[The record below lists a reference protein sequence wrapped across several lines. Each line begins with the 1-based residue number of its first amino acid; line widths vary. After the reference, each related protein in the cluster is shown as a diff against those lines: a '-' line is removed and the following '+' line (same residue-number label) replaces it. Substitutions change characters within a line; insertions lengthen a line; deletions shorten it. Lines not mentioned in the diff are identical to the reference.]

1 MEAQKRK
8 EREPCPRQKANFLSY
23 IIFGWTIP
31 IFFKGY
37 KKELNTDDLYQ
48 PLREHKS
55 DGLGDRLCEA
65 WENEQKQARMKNR
78 KPKLLRAGFRVF
90 GWEIALLGLVLLTLE
105 MLFKVSQPFFL
116 GKLVAYYSRQQ
127 GDITEAYL
135 YAGAV
140 VLCSAIN
147 VLFIHPYMLSQLHLG
162 MKLRVAACSMI
173 YRKSLRLSK
182 TALGDTTAGQV
193 VNLLSNDVGR
203 LDLAVL
209 FVHYLWIG
217 PLETLVVTYLMYREI
232 GYSAIYGVLFLLLF
246 IPLQAY
252 LGKKTS
258 ELRLRTAL
266 RTDERV
272 RLMNEII
279 QGIQVIKMY
288 TWERPFAALVAMARK
303 KEIKVIRYVSYIRGI
318 LLSFIMFTTRVSIFL
333 SLVAYALAGQVVT
346 AEKAFAITAYY
357 NILRTTMTIFFPQGI
372 GQFAEALVSV
382 RRIQKFMQYDEI
394 ESAEGVS
401 MVGGDGKD
409 ASSSSSS
416 DLQEK
421 KPDADPLA
429 LPNSKFIRHS
439 ESDGLKEPAAV
450 NNHHQ
455 QQQQHHLSDAGVI
468 VEKAVARW
476 DAKATELTLDGVDL
490 HVQPGTLVAVIGPV
504 GAGKSSL
511 IHAILGELPLE
522 SGSIKV
528 NGNVSYASQEPWLF
542 SGTVRQNILFGL
554 PMDRERYKQV
564 VKTCALERDFHLFAD
579 GDKTIVGERGVSLSG
594 GQKARISLARAVYR
608 RAEVY
613 LLDDPLS
620 AVDSHVGR
628 HLFDHC
634 MRDYLRGKIVIL
646 VTHQLQYL
654 QNADQIVVM
663 MHGRVEAV
671 GTYDKLRE
679 SGQDFAQ
686 LLAAPSGRED
696 DSTDTESIKR
706 SGSLYKRQNS
716 ESSMDSAVA
725 DGEGPEAKATEERQ
739 KEGSIG
745 YDVYRAYFRA
755 SGGNLVVV
763 LILFMFLLSQLSASG
778 GDYFLTYWVNKA
790 EEKAPAAA
798 GGDGGAAGAMFS
810 ALANGTAEEL
820 NETTTFEPPAV
831 TTAVTTGAGGIGV
844 FFTAIRQMFAS
855 GDEEEDRYID
865 IYIFTALTVATV
877 VITLT
882 RSMFFFRTA
891 MKASRK
897 LHDAMFNGITRA
909 SMYFFNTNP
918 SGRILNRFS
927 KDMGQID
934 EYLPSVTVDVI
945 QIFLSLIG
953 IVVVV
958 AIVNPY
964 NLIPTVVI
972 GIIFYFMR
980 AFYLLTSR
988 NIKRVEAIT
997 RSPIYSHLSAS
1008 LSGLS
1013 TIRAF
1018 GAEKVLVHEF
1028 DSHQDLHSSAFYLFI
1043 STSRAFGFYLDV
1055 FCVIYIAI
1063 VTLTFFIRGD
1073 SGGNV
1078 GLAITQA
1085 LGMTGM
1091 VQWGMRQSAELENTM
1106 TSVERVVEYDNVDPE
1121 PALEAPADKK
1131 PPKEWP
1137 QEGRIRFE
1145 KVTLRYSPDTDSD
1158 LVLRDLQ
1165 FEIEPREKIGI
1176 VGRTGA
1182 GKSSLIN
1189 ALFRLSYNGGSILID
1204 TRDTSQMGLHDL
1216 RAKLSIIPQ
1225 EPVLF
1230 SGTLRYNLDPF
1241 DEYPDE
1247 KLWRALKEVK
1257 LEDAVNELPSGLSS
1271 KINEGGSNFSVGQRQ
1286 LVCLARAILRE
1297 NKILVMDEATANV
1310 DPQTDKLIQ
1319 QTIREKFNDCTVLTI
1334 AHRLN
1339 TVMDSDK
1346 VLVMDAGRCV
1356 EFGTPYEL
1364 LTTEGGSKVFYG
1376 MVKQTGKSTFNTLL
1390 KIAEESHNQKLKPIK
1405 EAEATK

>member
-1 MEAQKRK
+1 MEANKQSVAL
-8 EREPCPRQKANFLSY
+8 PVCPAQNASFLSY
-23 IIFGWTIP
+23 IVFGWVLP
-31 IFFKGY
+31 IFYKGS
-37 KKELNTDDLYQ
+37 KKELGPEDLYQ
-48 PLREHKS
+48 PLTAHKS
-55 DGLGDRLCEA
+55 SKLGNDLCRA
-65 WENEQKQARMKNR
+65 WEDEVANKRAKGKE
-78 KPKLLRAGFRVF
+78 PSLLHAGFRVF
-90 GWEIALLGLVLLTLE
+90 GWNIVLLGLILLVLELA
-105 MLFKVSQPFFL
+105 FKVTQPIFL
-116 GKLVAYYSRQQ
+116 GALVAYYSKQN
-127 GDITEAYL
+127 GDINEAYL
-135 YAGAV
+135 YAAAV
-140 VLCSAIN
+140 VLCSAIS
-147 VLFIHPYMLSQLHLG
+147 VLFMHSYMLSQLHLG

-217 PLETLVVTYLMYREI
+217 PLETIVVTYLMYREI
-232 GYSAIYGVLFLLLF
+232 GISAVFGVIFLLMF

-258 ELRLRTAL
+258 VLRLQTAL

-288 TWERPFAALVAMARK
+288 TWEKPFAKLVALARK
-303 KEIKVIRYVSYIRGI
+303 KEIKVIRYVSYIRGT
-318 LLSFIMFTTRVSIFL
+318 LLSFIMFTTRVSIFI
-333 SLVAYALAGQVVT
+333 SLIAYALLGNFVT
-346 AEKAFAITAYY
+346 AEKAFTITAYY
-357 NILRTTMTIFFPQGI
+357 NILRATMTIFFPQGI
-372 GQFAEALVSV
+372 AQFAEAIVSV
-382 RRIQKFMQYDEI
+382 GRIQKFMSYEEVEAAI
-394 ESAEGVS
+394 GVTMTDPEKNEDDRS
-401 MVGGDGKD
+401 LD
-409 ASSSSSS
+409 SSSS
-416 DLQEK
+416 E
-421 KPDADPLA
+421 DPKA
-429 LPNSKFIRHS
+429 GKDQTKMIKHS
-439 ESDGLKEPAAV
+439 ESDGLNENSDSK
-450 NNHHQ
+450 Q
-455 QQQQHHLSDAGVI
+455 HLSEAGVI
-468 VEKAVARW
+468 VDSATARW
-476 DAKATELTLDGVDL
+476 DPKASEYTLEGVNL

-522 SGSIKV
+522 GGTIKV
-528 NGNVSYASQEPWLF
+528 NGEVSYASQEPWLF
-542 SGTVRQNILFGL
+542 SATIRQNILFGL
-554 PMDRERYKQV
+554 PMDKERYRKV
-564 VKTCALERDFHLFAD
+564 VKTCALERDFQLFSN

-628 HLFDHC
+628 HLFDYC
-634 MRDYLRGKIVIL
+634 MRDFLKGKVVIL

-654 QNADQIVVM
+654 QNADQIVILK
-663 MHGRVEAV
+663 HGRVEAV
-671 GTYDKLRE
+671 GSYDSLRE
-679 SGQDFAQ
+679 TGLDFAQ
-686 LLAAPSGRED
+686 LLAAPSGKEDD
-696 DSTDTESIKR
+696 DSTDTESFKR
-706 SGSLYKRQNS
+706 SGSLYKRQSS
-716 ESSMDSAVA
+716 ESSMESGINEGDSTAPIA
-725 DGEGPEAKATEERQ
+725 SEEKRQ
-739 KEGSIG
+739 EGSIG
-745 YDVYRAYFRA
+745 YGVYKAYFKA
-755 SGGNLVVV
+755 SGGYLVIC
-763 LILFMFLLSQLSASG
+763 LLMAAFILSQMAASG
-778 GDYFLTYWVNKA
+778 GDYFLTYWVNK
-790 EEKAPAAA
+790 EESRISTVSDDVTVPD
-798 GGDGGAAGAMFS
+798 GDNRVADPS
-810 ALANGTAEEL
+810 ALTVQNATDVLASNSTNLVLSAFDEL
-820 NETTTFEPPAV
+820 LNTIRQF
-831 TTAVTTGAGGIGV
+831 TGADDDARL
-844 FFTAIRQMFAS
+844 T
-855 GDEEEDRYID
+855 D
-865 IYIFTALTVATV
+865 IYIFSALTVATV
-877 VITLT
+877 VITLS
-882 RSMFFFRTA
+882 RSMFFFQAA
-891 MKASRK
+891 MRASRK
-897 LHDAMFNGITRA
+897 LHDAMFNGVTRA

-945 QIFLSLIG
+945 QIFLSLLG
-953 IVVVV
+953 IVIVV

-980 AFYLLTSR
+980 EYYLQTSR
-988 NIKRVEAIT
+988 NVKRVEATT

-1018 GAEKVLVHEF
+1018 GAEKVLVSEF
-1028 DSHQDLHSSAFYLFI
+1028 DGHQDLHSSSFYLFI

-1063 VTLTFFIRGD
+1063 VTLTFFINGD

-1106 TSVERVVEYDNVDPE
+1106 TSVERVVEYDTVDPE
-1121 PALEAPADKK
+1121 PALEAEGEKK

-1137 QEGRIRFE
+1137 HEGRVKFD
-1145 KVTLRYSPDTDSD
+1145 KLSLRYNPDPDTDR
-1158 LVLRDLQ
+1158 VLKGLEFDIQ
-1165 FEIEPREKIGI
+1165 SREKVGI

-1189 ALFRLSYNGGSILID
+1189 ALFRLSYNEGSIVID
-1204 TRDTSQMGLHDL
+1204 SRDIHEMGLHDL
-1216 RAKLSIIPQ
+1216 RGKLSIIPQ

-1230 SGTLRYNLDPF
+1230 SGSLRYNLDPF
-1241 DEYPDE
+1241 DEYPDD

-1257 LEDAVNELPSGLSS
+1257 LEEAVNELPSGLSS

-1319 QTIREKFNDCTVLTI
+1319 QTIREKFDDCTVLTI

-1364 LTTEGGSKVFYG
+1364 LTAEDGPRIFYG
-1376 MVKQTGKSTFNTLL
+1376 MVKQTGKSTFDHLL
-1390 KIAEESHNQKLKPIK
+1390 KIAK
-1405 EAEATK
+1405 EAHEKKHRTDSGNIASEA

>member
-1 MEAQKRK
+1 MEGQKQTSL
-8 EREPCPRQKANFLSY
+8 PICPAEKANFISY
-23 IIFGWTIP
+23 IVFGWVLP
-31 IFFKGY
+31 IFYKGY
-37 KKELNTDDLYQ
+37 KKELGPEDMYQ
-48 PLREHKS
+48 PLKAHKS
-55 DGLGDRLCEA
+55 DKLGNRLCHA
-65 WENEQKQARMKNR
+65 WENEVANKRVKGKQPSLM
-78 KPKLLRAGFRVF
+78 RAMIKVF
-90 GWEIALLGLVLLTLE
+90 GWNIAMLGLILLVLELA
-105 MLFKVSQPFFL
+105 FKVTQPIFL
-116 GKLVAYYSRQQ
+116 GALVAYYSKQN
-127 GDITEAYL
+127 GNINDAYL
-135 YAGAV
+135 YAAAI
-140 VLCSAIN
+140 VLCSAIS
-147 VLFIHPYMLSQLHLG
+147 VLFMHSYMLSQLHLG

-217 PLETLVVTYLMYREI
+217 PLETIIVTYLMYREI
-232 GYSAIYGVLFLLLF
+232 GISAVFGVIFLLLF

-258 ELRLRTAL
+258 VLRLQTAL

-288 TWERPFAALVAMARK
+288 TWEKPFAKLVAIARK
-303 KEIKVIRYVSYIRGI
+303 KEIKVIRYVSYIKGI
-318 LLSFIMFTTRVSIFL
+318 LLSFIMFTTRVSIFI
-333 SLVAYALAGQVVT
+333 SLIAYALLGNFVT
-346 AEKAFAITAYY
+346 AEKAFVITAYY
-357 NILRTTMTIFFPQGI
+357 NILRATMTIFFPQGI
-372 GQFAEALVSV
+372 AQFAEAIVSIL
-382 RRIQKFMQYDEI
+382 RIQKFMSYDEV
-394 ESAEGVS
+394 EAALGVS
-401 MVGGDGKD
+401 MTDPEKD
-409 ASSSSSS
+409 TDDSSLQNSSMDWSNGI
-416 DLQEK
+416 DK
-421 KPDADPLA
+421 KNNTDAKKMETGRL
-429 LPNSKFIRHS
+429 N
-439 ESDGLKEPAAV
+439 E
-450 NNHHQ
+450 
-455 QQQQHHLSDAGVI
+455 HLSEAGVI
-468 VEKAVARW
+468 VDSATARW
-476 DAKATELTLDGVDL
+476 DPKATEYTLEGVNL

-511 IHAILGELPLE
+511 MHAILGELPLE
-522 SGSIKV
+522 GGSIKV
-528 NGNVSYASQEPWLF
+528 SGEISYASQEPWLF
-542 SGTVRQNILFGL
+542 SASVRQNILFGL
-554 PMDRERYKQV
+554 PMDKDRYKRV
-564 VKTCALERDFHLFAD
+564 VKTCALERDFQLFAN

-608 RAEVY
+608 NAEVY

-620 AVDSHVGR
+620 AVDAHVGR
-628 HLFDHC
+628 HLFDYC
-634 MRDYLRGKIVIL
+634 MREYLKGKIVIL

-654 QNADQIVVM
+654 QSADQIVILK
-663 MHGRVEAV
+663 HGKVEAV
-671 GTYDKLRE
+671 GTYDSLRE
-679 SGQDFAQ
+679 TGLDFAQ
-686 LLAAPSGRED
+686 LLSAPSGRED
-696 DSTDTESIKR
+696 EDSTDNESLKR
-706 SGSLYKRQNS
+706 AGSLYKRQSS
-716 ESSMDSAVA
+716 ESSVDSSTV
-725 DGEGPEAKATEERQ
+725 DGENSAPQMEQEKRQ
-739 KEGSIG
+739 EGSIG
-745 YDVYRAYFRA
+745 YGVYKAYCKA
-755 SGGNLVVV
+755 SGGYAMVFFLLVTF
-763 LILFMFLLSQLSASG
+763 ILSQLSASG
-778 GDYFLTYWVNKA
+778 GDYFLTYWVSK
-790 EEKAPAAA
+790 EE
-798 GGDGGAAGAMFS
+798 S
-810 ALANGTAEEL
+810 RISTALVDVNNNTDVKIESESEL
-820 NETTTFEPPAV
+820 NKSTGFFAELFQTFRQF
-831 TTAVTTGAGGIGV
+831 TG
-844 FFTAIRQMFAS
+844 S
-855 GDEEEDRYID
+855 GDDDRYID
-865 IYIFTALTVATV
+865 IYIFTGLTVATI
-877 VITLT
+877 VITLS
-882 RSMFFFRTA
+882 RSMLFFRTA
-891 MKASRK
+891 MRASRK
-897 LHDAMFNGITRA
+897 LHDAMFNGVTRA
-909 SMYFFNTNP
+909 TMYFFNTNP

-945 QIFLSLIG
+945 QIFLSLLG

-972 GIIFYFMR
+972 GIIFYFLR
-980 AFYLLTSR
+980 ELYLLTSR
-988 NIKRVEAIT
+988 NVKRVEATT

-1018 GAEKVLVHEF
+1018 GAEKVLVREF
-1028 DSHQDLHSSAFYLFI
+1028 DNHQDLHSSSFYLFI

-1063 VTLTFFIRGD
+1063 VTLTFFINGD

-1106 TSVERVVEYDNVDPE
+1106 TSVERVVEYDTVDPE
-1121 PALEAPADKK
+1121 PALEAEGDKK

-1137 QEGRIRFE
+1137 QEGRVKFE
-1145 KVTLRYSPDTDSD
+1145 KLSLRYHPDPDTDC
-1158 LVLRDLQ
+1158 VLKELE
-1165 FEIEPREKIGI
+1165 FEIQPREKVGI

-1182 GKSSLIN
+1182 GKSSLIS
-1189 ALFRLSYNGGSILID
+1189 ALFRLSYNEGSIVID
-1204 TRDTSQMGLHDL
+1204 TRDIHEMGLHDL
-1216 RAKLSIIPQ
+1216 RGKLSIIPQ

-1241 DEYPDE
+1241 DEYADD

-1319 QTIREKFNDCTVLTI
+1319 ATIREKFNDCTVLTI

-1364 LTTEGGSKVFYG
+1364 LTTKDQPRIFYG
-1376 MVKQTGKSTFNTLL
+1376 MVKQVGKSAFENLL
-1390 KIAEESHNQKLKPIK
+1390 KIAK
-1405 EAEATK
+1405 EAHKRKHERMNDGAAM

>member
-1 MEAQKRK
+1 MEGRK
-8 EREPCPRQKANFLSY
+8 QQEREPCPRQKANFLSY
-23 IIFGWTIP
+23 IVFGWTIP

-37 KKELNTDDLYQ
+37 KKELKTDDLYR
-48 PLREHKS
+48 PLKEHKS
-55 DGLGDRLCEA
+55 DGLGNRLCEA
-65 WENEQKQARMKNR
+65 WESELSRARSSGKEPN
-78 KPKLLRAGFRVF
+78 LLRAGSRVF
-90 GWEIALLGLVLLTLE
+90 GWEVAYLGLVLLTLE
-105 MLFKVSQPFFL
+105 MLFKVTQPFFL
-116 GKLVAYYSRQQ
+116 GKLVAYYSRQ
-127 GDITEAYL
+127 GNDISEAYL

-209 FVHYLWIG
+209 FLHYLWLG
-217 PLETLVVTYLMYREI
+217 PLETVVVTYLMYREI
-232 GYSAIYGVLFLLLF
+232 GISAIFGVIFLLLF

-258 ELRLRTAL
+258 VLRLRTAL

-288 TWERPFAALVAMARK
+288 TWEKPFASLVAMARK

-318 LLSFIMFTTRVSIFL
+318 LLSFIMFTTRVSIFI
-333 SLVAYALAGQVVT
+333 SLVAYALLGEIVT

-357 NILRTTMTIFFPQGI
+357 NILRATMTIFFPQGI
-372 GQFAEALVSV
+372 AQFAEALVSV
-382 RRIQKFMQYDEI
+382 RRIQKFMQYEEI
-394 ESAEGVS
+394 ETAEGVS
-401 MVGGDGKD
+401 MTAIVEQHDV
-409 ASSSSSS
+409 SSSSSEMQ
-416 DLQEK
+416 QEK
-421 KPDADPLA
+421 ESANPLA
-429 LPNSKFIRHS
+429 LPNNRLIKHS
-439 ESDGLKEPAAV
+439 ESDGLKEE
-450 NNHHQ
+450 HQ
-455 QQQQHHLSDAGVI
+455 PQQLNGDAEGNHLSDAGVI

-476 DAKATELTLDGVDL
+476 DPKATELTLDGVDL

-522 SGSIKV
+522 SGNIRV
-528 NGNVSYASQEPWLF
+528 NGRVSYASQEPWLF

-554 PMDRERYKQV
+554 PMDRERYKRV
-564 VKTCALERDFHLFAD
+564 VKTCALERDFHLFAS

-634 MRDYLRGKIVIL
+634 MREYLRGKVVIL

-654 QNADQIVVM
+654 QNADQIVVLK
-663 MHGRVEAV
+663 HGRVEAV

-679 SGQDFAQ
+679 SGHDFAQ
-686 LLAAPSGRED
+686 LLAAPSSREE
-696 DSTDTESIKR
+696 DSTDTESFKR
-706 SGSLYKRQNS
+706 SGSLLYKRQNS
-716 ESSMDSAVA
+716 ESSMDSAGGDA
-725 DGEGPEAKATEERQ
+725 GDSPEAKAIEETQ

-745 YDVYRAYFRA
+745 WDVYRAYFRA
-755 SGGNLVVV
+755 AGGHLIV
-763 LILFMFLLSQLSASG
+763 LGILFMFLLSQLAASG

-790 EEKAPAAA
+790 EQSPEAMANRY
-798 GGDGGAAGAMFS
+798 GGNIGNDTNS
-810 ALANGTAEEL
+810 TAEP
-820 NETTTFEPPAV
+820 TSTVEPPKMSV
-831 TTAVTTGAGGIGV
+831 IGQ
-844 FFTAIRQMFAS
+844 FFSTISEAFAS
-855 GDEEEDRYID
+855 GNEDEDRYID

-877 VITLT
+877 IITLT

-891 MKASRK
+891 MRASRR

-909 SMYFFNTNP
+909 TMYFFNTNP
-918 SGRILNRFS
+918 SGRILNRFA

-934 EYLPSVTVDVI
+934 EFLPGVTVDVI

-980 AFYLLTSR
+980 AFYLLSAR
-988 NIKRVEAIT
+988 NIKRVEGIT

-1018 GAEKVLVHEF
+1018 GAERVLVHEF

-1063 VTLTFFIRGD
+1063 VTLTFFIRDD

-1106 TSVERVVEYDNVDPE
+1106 TSVERVVEYDDVDPE
-1121 PALEAPADKK
+1121 PALEAEGDKK
-1131 PPKEWP
+1131 PPKDWP
-1137 QEGRIRFE
+1137 KEGGVQFD
-1145 KVTLRYSPDTDSD
+1145 KVCLRYAPDPTSEQ
-1158 LVLRDLQ
+1158 VLRDLE
-1165 FEIEPREKIGI
+1165 FVIAPREKIGI

-1189 ALFRLSYNGGSILID
+1189 ALFRLSYNSGSIVID
-1204 TRDTSQMGLHDL
+1204 GRETHEMGLHDL

-1297 NKILVMDEATANV
+1297 NKVLVMDEATANV

-1364 LTTEGGSKVFYG
+1364 LTAEAGPKVFYG

-1390 KIAEESHNQKLKPIK
+1390 KIAEESHNQKLQSKQVA
-1405 EAEATK
+1405 EEATTK

>member
-394 ESAEGVS
+394 ESAEG
-401 MVGGDGKD
+401 
-409 ASSSSSS
+409 
-416 DLQEK
+416 EK

-450 NNHHQ
+450 NNHHH
-455 QQQQHHLSDAGVI
+455 QQQHHLSDAGVI

-790 EEKAPAAA
+790 EEKAPAAT

-810 ALANGTAEEL
+810 ALANASAEEF
-820 NETTTFEPPAV
+820 NETTTFEPPA
-831 TTAVTTGAGGIGV
+831 
-844 FFTAIRQMFAS
+844 
-855 GDEEEDRYID
+855 
-865 IYIFTALTVATV
+865 
-877 VITLT
+877 
-882 RSMFFFRTA
+882 TA

-1145 KVTLRYSPDTDSD
+1145 KVTLRYSPDADSD

-1364 LTTEGGSKVFYG
+1364 LTTEGGPKVFYG

-1405 EAEATK
+1405 EAEATE